1 MCTSG
6 GTQVLLFLQLFFP
19 WTAQAQAQAPAQA
32 PAPFIFPLKVSPGGR
47 KGISPRPPQVR
58 ASVAA
63 PLGNEPGGQVSAVAA
78 GGLALALDPER
89 GAVSFLPMV
98 DNLQGDAG
106 KGYYVEMLIGTPPQK
121 LQILVDTGSSNF
133 AVAGVPH
140 PYVTSYFDFEK
151 SSTYRSKNLNINVKY
166 TQGSW
171 TGSVGEDM
179 VTIPK
184 GFNSTFLVNIA
195 IIFESK
201 DFFLPKT
208 KWDGILGL
216 AYAMLAKPSSSLE
229 TFFDSLVKQVKIPNI
244 FSIQM
249 CGAGLPRD
257 KTGTSG
263 GSLVMGGIEPS
274 LYEGDIWYTSIKK
287 EWYYQIEI
295 LKLEIGGQSLN
306 LDCIEYNVDKA
317 IVDSGT
323 TLFHLPKKV
332 FDAVIEAVSH
342 TSLISE
348 FSEGFWAGS
357 QLACWAN
364 YETPWLYFPN
374 ISIYMR
380 DENSSQAFRITILPQ
395 LYILPILGTDSN
407 YECYRFGISSS
418 TNSLIIGATIME
430 GFYVIF
436 DRAQK
441 RIGFALSLCAEV
453 GGVPVS
459 EVSGPFSTDDIASSC
474 LHVSPLPDSVLWIVS
489 YALMS
494 LCAVIFLVLF
504 IALLF
509 PFCRLFSSRDPN
521 LVNDES
527 RLVQHRWK

>member
-1 MCTSG
+1 MCTSVD
-6 GTQVLLFLQLFFP
+6 TQVLLFLQLLFH
-19 WTAQAQAQAPAQA
+19 WTTEAQAQVQT
-32 PAPFIFPLKVSPGGR
+32 PFILPLKVSPVGL
-47 KGISPRPPQVR
+47 KGVLSHLPQVS
-58 ASVAA
+58 ASLAA
-63 PLGNEPGGQVSAVAA
+63 PLGNESRGRLSDVAS

-89 GAVSFLPMV
+89 GLVNFLPMV

-106 KGYYVEMLIGTPPQK
+106 KGYYLEMLIGTPPQK

-140 PYVTSYFDFEK
+140 PYVTSYFDNEK
-151 SSTYRSKNLNINVKY
+151 SRTYHSKNLNINVKY

-171 TGSVGEDM
+171 TGSVGEDV

-195 IIFESK
+195 IIFESE

-216 AYAMLAKPSSSLE
+216 AYAILAKPSSSLE
-229 TFFDSLVKQVKIPNI
+229 TFFDSLVKQAKIPNI

-257 KTGTSG
+257 RTGTSG

-274 LYEGDIWYTSIKK
+274 LYEGDIWYTTIKK

-295 LKLEIGGQSLN
+295 LKLEIGGQNLN
-306 LDCIEYNVDKA
+306 LDCSEYNVDKA

-323 TLFHLPKKV
+323 TLFHLPQKV
-332 FDAVIEAVSH
+332 FEAVIEAVSH

-348 FSEGFWAGS
+348 FSEGFWTGS

-374 ISIYMR
+374 ISIYLR
-380 DENSSQAFRITILPQ
+380 DENSSKAFRITILPQ

-407 YECYRFGISSS
+407 YGCYRFGISSS

-430 GFYVIF
+430 GFYVVF

-453 GGVPVS
+453 DGVPVS
-459 EVSGPFSTDDIASSC
+459 EISGPFSTDDIASSC
-474 LHVSPLPDSVLWIVS
+474 IHVSPLTESILWIVS

-494 LCAVIFLVLF
+494 LCGIIFLVL
-504 IALLF
+504 ITLLF
-509 PFCRLFSSRDPN
+509 PFCHLFSSRDPN

-527 RLVQHRWK
+527 CLVQHRWK

>member
-1 MCTSG
+1 MCTSVD
-6 GTQVLLFLQLFFP
+6 TQVLLFLQLLFH
-19 WTAQAQAQAPAQA
+19 WTTEAQAQVQT
-32 PAPFIFPLKVSPGGR
+32 PFILPLKVSPVGL
-47 KGISPRPPQVR
+47 KGVLSHLPQVS
-58 ASVAA
+58 ASLAA
-63 PLGNEPGGQVSAVAA
+63 PLGNESRGRLSDVAS

-89 GAVSFLPMV
+89 GLVNFLPMV

-106 KGYYVEMLIGTPPQK
+106 KGYYLEMLIGTPPQK

-140 PYVTSYFDFEK
+140 PYVTSYFDNEK
-151 SSTYRSKNLNINVKY
+151 SRTYHSKNLNINVKY

-171 TGSVGEDM
+171 TGSVGEDV

-195 IIFESK
+195 IIFESE

-216 AYAMLAKPSSSLE
+216 AYAILAKPSSSLE
-229 TFFDSLVKQVKIPNI
+229 TFFDSLVKQAKIPNI

-257 KTGTSG
+257 RTGTSG

-274 LYEGDIWYTSIKK
+274 LYEGDIWYTTIKK

-295 LKLEIGGQSLN
+295 LKLEIGGQNLN
-306 LDCIEYNVDKA
+306 LDCSEYNVDKA

-323 TLFHLPKKV
+323 TLFHLPQKV
-332 FDAVIEAVSH
+332 FEAVIEAVSH
-342 TSLISE
+342 TSL
-348 FSEGFWAGS
+348 
-357 QLACWAN
+357 
-364 YETPWLYFPN
+364 
-374 ISIYMR
+374 
-380 DENSSQAFRITILPQ
+380 

-407 YECYRFGISSS
+407 YGCYRFGISSS

-430 GFYVIF
+430 GFYVVF

-453 GGVPVS
+453 DGVPVS
-459 EVSGPFSTDDIASSC
+459 EISGPFSTDDIASSC
-474 LHVSPLPDSVLWIVS
+474 IHVSPLTESILWIVS

-494 LCAVIFLVLF
+494 LCGIIFLVL
-504 IALLF
+504 ITLLF
-509 PFCRLFSSRDPN
+509 PFCHLFSSRDPN

-527 RLVQHRWK
+527 CLVQHRWK